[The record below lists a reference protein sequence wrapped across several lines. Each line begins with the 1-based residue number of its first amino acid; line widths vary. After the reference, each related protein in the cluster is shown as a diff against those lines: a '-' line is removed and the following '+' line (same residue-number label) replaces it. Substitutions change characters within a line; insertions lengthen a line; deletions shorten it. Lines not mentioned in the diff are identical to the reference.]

1 MSKARGLADLGN
13 VYNDGALS
21 NRNLVI
27 NGAMQVAQRGTSF
40 ASWTGTSAYCLDR
53 WKYTNYQSG
62 AVTISQDIDAPSG
75 FSNSLKI
82 STTSTDAGPSTYS
95 FLQQLIAGQ
104 DVASLAYGSAT
115 PKQVTVSFWVKSNM
129 TGVYTFNIATQTS
142 GRRVASTYTVTSA
155 NTWEYKT
162 VTFDGDSA
170 STIVYNSTLGFIC
183 EWWFAAGSNFTSS
196 PLPTAWSAMTNTA
209 RSTGITV
216 GINAST
222 SNYVNITGVQL
233 EVGDTATPF
242 EHRSYGQELAL
253 CQRYF
258 QELCPKTGTNEAVAT
273 GSFYSTTGFYA
284 PVTLPVEMRA
294 DPTGTVFNQ
303 SSFKVFVAGAAI
315 TTSPVTLSTSSH
327 RKAVEIEAVTAVNTA
342 GRSGFLRT
350 SGVPV
355 PSIQLDAEL

>member
-1 MSKARGLADLGN
+1 MSKQSELVGLARTTNLDEVN
-13 VYNDGALS
+13 AAYSAGALS
-21 NRNLVI
+21 NRNLII
-27 NGAMQVAQRGTSF
+27 NGAMQVAQRGVSF
-40 ASWTGTSAYCLDR
+40 ASWTGTAAYCLDR

-82 STTSTDAGPSTYS
+82 STTSTDAGTSTYS

-104 DVASLAYGSAT
+104 DVASLAYGSAV

-162 VTFDGDSA
+162 ITFDGDSA
-170 STIVYNSTLGFIC
+170 STIVYDSTLGLIC

-196 PLPTAWSAMTNTA
+196 PLPTAWSATTNTS

-233 EVGDTATPF
+233 EVGPATSF

-253 CQRYF
+253 CQRYYWS
-258 QELCPKTGTNEAVAT
+258 ET
-273 GSFYSTTGFYA
+273 GSGDDLTTNYATLYNTSYSMCIVDF
-284 PVTLPVEMRA
+284 PVTMRVN
-294 DPTGTVFNQ
+294 PTVAAA
-303 SSFKVFVAGAAI
+303 SF
-315 TTSPVTLSTSSH
+315 TSSILGNYH
-327 RKAVEIEAVTAVNTA
+327 SRNRIQYYLNSASASVNNITA
-342 GRSGFLRT
+342 
-350 SGVPV
+350 
-355 PSIQLDAEL
+355 DAEL

>member
-155 NTWEYKT
+155 NIWEYKT

-258 QELCPKTGTNEAVAT
+258 EAYNGSASSGYMPIGMAWTTNEPRFDILYLEKRVAPTISLQSGSTLISNNAGSGTEHVWSSFTADDATTKTTLIYGTNSMAAT
-273 GSFYSTTGFYA
+273 QGYA
-284 PVTLPVEMRA
+284 
-294 DPTGTVFNQ
+294 
-303 SSFKVFVAGAAI
+303 
-315 TTSPVTLSTSSH
+315 
-327 RKAVEIEAVTAVNTA
+327 
-342 GRSGFLRT
+342 
-350 SGVPV
+350 
-355 PSIQLDAEL
+355 IQTRLIGNLLIDAEL

>member
-1 MSKARGLADLGN
+1 MSKQSELVGLARTTNLDEVN
-13 VYNDGALS
+13 AAYSAGALS
-21 NRNLVI
+21 NRNLII
-27 NGAMQVAQRGTSF
+27 NGAMQVAQRGVSF
-40 ASWTGTSAYCLDR
+40 ASWTGTAAYCLDR

-82 STTSTDAGPSTYS
+82 STTSTDAGTSTYS

-104 DVASLAYGSAT
+104 DVASLAYGSAV

-129 TGVYTFNIATQTS
+129 TGVYTFNITTQTS

-162 VTFDGDSA
+162 ITFDGDSA
-170 STIVYNSTLGFIC
+170 STIVYNSTLGLIC

-196 PLPTAWSAMTNTA
+196 PLPTAWSATTNTA

-233 EVGDTATPF
+233 EVGPTTPF

-253 CQRYF
+253 CQRYY
-258 QELCPKTGTNEAVAT
+258 QALNKGRIGGVINASGQGIVTNQLIRP
-273 GSFYSTTGFYA
+273 Y
-284 PVTLPVEMRA
+284 MRA
-294 DPTGTVFNQ
+294 DPTASLNGTIGLYYM
-303 SSFKVFVAGAAI
+303 SGATQI
-315 TTSPVTLSTSSH
+315 GTTLSSLNVSSGYGYNFIKANGSTGGGLSFWCDFTSTQFIS
-327 RKAVEIEAVTAVNTA
+327 
-342 GRSGFLRT
+342 F
-350 SGVPV
+350 
-355 PSIQLDAEL
+355 DAEL